1 MILHFTLTSTVKP
14 FQDALKNAEAIL
26 NKEDA
31 TVSEI
36 EEAYALLGEAR
47 KNLVLKASD
56 AEVKVLEIKV
66 ASFKEEDY
74 TASSYKAFLPVLEEV
89 KGSIKG

>member
-1 MILHFTLTSTVKP
+1 MLEALRNAKAALVTKASISKKTLRDYIDSNNLKTLDTSLYLTSTVKP

-36 EEAYALLGEAR
+36 ETIQLLVTR
-47 KNLVLKASD
+47 HSCQ
-56 AEVKVLEIKV
+56 
-66 ASFKEEDY
+66 Y
-74 TASSYKAFLPVLEEV
+74 
-89 KGSIKG
+89 